1 MAVMGKIGLKD
12 ARTVLVRGASA
23 GDVPDI
29 ARLLG
34 ELSPESFRARFQGGL
49 PTPSLVATLARAD
62 QVPGTV
68 CIVAALPREPQHL
81 VAEARYVPIGGDV
94 AELAVT
100 VLDGYQRPGLGE
112 VMLDA
117 LVDRARR
124 GGRSRRSRA
133 FRGGP
138 AQRRRHRGA
147 PPDVAREAPLVSR
160 PRTRSRRSA
169 S

>member
-1 MAVMGKIGLKD
+1 MCAHGCHGQD
-12 ARTVLVRGASA
+12 RAEGRADGPGARGVR

-100 VLDGYQRPGLGE
+100 VLDGYQRSGLGE

-117 LVDRARR
+117 LVDRAAGEADRIVPGPSAADPHSAAVIEAHRR
-124 GGRSRRSRA
+124 MWPGKLPS
-133 FRGGP
+133 
-138 AQRRRHRGA
+138 
-147 PPDVAREAPLVSR
+147 
-160 PRTRSRRSA
+160 
-169 S
+169 